1 MAAPPQTPPMRPLP
15 PTTPQPPE
23 GHFSTAQ
30 RLGRPAVLGSLWLPS
45 LLAGISVL
53 GSQANYLLF
62 HTLGELFSIVL
73 ALVALVVATTS
84 LQFTRNH
91 FVVFIAVALGWCGG
105 LDLVHTLAYKG
116 MGLLPVDNANPA
128 TQLWMAARSLQALAL
143 LGATWFLNRTVR
155 LRWLHLG
162 FGSAALLTVLAIA
175 GERFPDAYVE
185 GQGLTP
191 FKVLGEYLI
200 IAVLLLAL
208 ARFWQQRHWMSSRL
222 WASLSA
228 ALVFMVLSEFA
239 FTRYVSVY
247 GAANMVGHVL
257 KIYAAWYVYLALV
270 QTTLREP
277 FSMLAR
283 AASTYDAVPDPTL
296 VTDLQGQILQ
306 ANRAAAEFAGLP
318 IERLVGQSC
327 HALFH
332 DDRLSQADCPVCAAP
347 QPHAFHERI
356 ELLRMGGAQAVECSI
371 APYTGHFEVPTLVQ
385 VVRDVTAR
393 RHAQTQAKESEERFR
408 RMIEQTI
415 SGIYVRRGERFI
427 YVNPRFCEITGWS
440 AQELLDRPALDL
452 TEGDPQTR
460 TRIQAIWA
468 RLERGERNISYSVP
482 LRRKDGQLIELG
494 LNATQ
499 LIWDDGLPA
508 TIAMAQ
514 DITERKKAED
524 QIAHYVAQL
533 ERSMRGT
540 LQAISSMVELR
551 DPYTAGHER
560 RVGLIASAIAKEMG
574 WDASRCETLEMAG
587 LVHDIGKIA
596 VPLELLTKPTQLH
609 PLEMALIQRHAQAG
623 YDILKDVPFP
633 IPLADIAHQH
643 HERMDGSGYPQ
654 GLRGE
659 AILPEARVLAV
670 ADVIESMAAHRPYRP
685 ALGLAPALAEV
696 EAGRGRLYDAA
707 VVDAALRLFR
717 EQGWPLPQ

>member
-1 MAAPPQTPPMRPLP
+1 MSLPPSPVSTSEVPLP
-15 PTTPQPPE
+15 VP
-23 GHFSTAQ
+23 STGGVDKALAL
-30 RLGRPAVLGSLWLPS
+30 RSLLVPS
-45 LLAGISVL
+45 LMALVSVL
-53 GSQANYLLF
+53 GSQVNYLLF
-62 HTLGELFSIVL
+62 HVLGELFSIVL

-91 FVVFIAVALGWCGG
+91 FVVFIAVALGWCAG
-105 LDLVHTLAYKG
+105 LDLLHTLAFKG
-116 MGLLPVDNANPA
+116 MYLLPVDNANPA
-128 TQLWMAARSLQALAL
+128 TQLWIAARGLQAVAL
-143 LGATWFLNRTVR
+143 LGATWVLHRSVR

-162 FGSAALLTVLAIA
+162 FGAATLLATAAIA
-175 GERFPDAYVE
+175 GGGFPDAFIE
-185 GQGLTP
+185 GLGLTP
-191 FKVLGEYLI
+191 FKIYGEYLI
-200 IAVLLLAL
+200 IVLLLLAL
-208 ARFWQQRHWMSSRL
+208 WRFSQQRAWMSARV

-228 ALVFMVLSEFA
+228 ALVFMVLSEFT

-247 GAANMVGHVL
+247 GVANLVGHVL
-257 KIYAAWYVYLALV
+257 KIYAAWYVYLALA
-270 QTTLREP
+270 QTTLQEP

-296 VTDLQGQILQ
+296 VTDREGRILQ

-318 IERLVGQSC
+318 VERLVGQSS

-332 DDRLSQADCPVCAAP
+332 DASLPQAQCPVCAAP
-347 QPHAFHERI
+347 QPHAFNERI
-356 ELLRMGGAQAVECSI
+356 ELLRLNGTQAVECSI
-371 APYTGHFEVPTLVQ
+371 APYTGQSDVPALVQ
-385 VVRDVTAR
+385 VVRDVTSR
-393 RHAQTQAKESEERFR
+393 HHAQTQAKESEERFR

-415 SGIYVRRGERFI
+415 TGIYVRRNGRFI

-440 AQELLDRPALDL
+440 AQELLGQHALDFTL
-452 TEGDPQTR
+452 SDPDHR
-460 TRIQAIWA
+460 ERIEAIWA
-468 RLERGERNISYSVP
+468 RLDQGERNISYSSA

-508 TIAMAQ
+508 TIVMAQ

-540 LQAISSMVELR
+540 LQAISTMVELR

-574 WDASRCETLEMAG
+574 WDAARCETLEMAG

-596 VPLELLTKPTQLH
+596 VPTELLTKPTRLH
-609 PLEMALIQRHAQAG
+609 PLELELIKRHAQAG
-623 YDILKDVPFP
+623 YEILKDVPFP
-633 IPLADIAHQH
+633 VPLADIAHQH

-654 GLRGE
+654 GLKGE

-670 ADVIESMAAHRPYRP
+670 ADVIESMAAHRPYR
-685 ALGLAPALAEV
+685 ASLGMEKALAEV
-696 EAGRGRLYDAA
+696 EAGRGRIYDPEA
-707 VVDAALRLFR
+707 VDAALRLFR
-717 EQGWPLPQ
+717 EQGWALPK